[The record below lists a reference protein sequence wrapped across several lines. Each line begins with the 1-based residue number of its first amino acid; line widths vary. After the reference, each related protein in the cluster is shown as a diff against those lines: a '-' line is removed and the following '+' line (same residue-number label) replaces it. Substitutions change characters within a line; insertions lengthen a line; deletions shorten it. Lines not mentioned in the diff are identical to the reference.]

1 MNGSLSA
8 ERFETDEPV
17 QALAIS
23 RVDKWLA
30 ILHIG
35 GAAKVLD
42 LTSKQVLKQYPAQW
56 NDLRDAI
63 VLTFSQDASRLIVG
77 QYDGRI
83 VVREWQT
90 DAAPRVI
97 PDQDPSGGVM
107 ALACSPTDNLIGWS
121 SGYRST
127 NIWLWNFVTETPMGK
142 LSGHSDWIAG
152 LEFSPDGLR
161 LASVAADRSVRLWEV
176 ARRTQIRRFQ
186 GHVDEVWSLAYLPDR
201 ETLVTG
207 GKDAS
212 ILFWRT
218 EAARRPPTDATLPEP
233 NRGMLA
239 FTPDGQS
246 FITVGSN
253 RSVRLWNTHPPREL
267 ERLSFLGPDVLGV
280 AFSEDGRWLAAAEA
294 TGNLKVWDWSTR
306 RVITSLVIP
315 PAEWAHVLFSARS
328 SYLFGTTPNS
338 PQAWK
343 TAKWEELPNP
353 PDFVRLGIACTS
365 IAPNERQWASG
376 HQDGTIRLWT
386 FPANEQLAQFLAHA
400 GGVSDVAFSPGG
412 DLLAS
417 AGNDG
422 YVHLF
427 NVPTRRHLG
436 SFRAHYNSA
445 RAVCFSPD
453 GRRVAT
459 GEGVVK
465 LWDLATG
472 RTLISLKGE
481 GRDLRLGF
489 SPDGNTL
496 VGLERESET
505 VHLWHA
511 PSFAELEAA
520 ERSHA
525 PPGPQP

>member
-1 MNGSLSA
+1 
-8 ERFETDEPV
+8 V
-17 QALAIS
+17 
-23 RVDKWLA
+23 
-30 ILHIG
+30 
-35 GAAKVLD
+35 
-42 LTSKQVLKQYPAQW
+42 
-56 NDLRDAI
+56 
-63 VLTFSQDASRLIVG
+63 SRL
-77 QYDGRI
+77 
-83 VVREWQT
+83 
-90 DAAPRVI
+90 
-97 PDQDPSGGVM
+97 
-107 ALACSPTDNLIGWS
+107 
-121 SGYRST
+121 
-127 NIWLWNFVTETPMGK
+127 
-142 LSGHSDWIAG
+142 
-152 LEFSPDGLR
+152 
-161 LASVAADRSVRLWEV
+161 
-176 ARRTQIRRFQ
+176 
-186 GHVDEVWSLAYLPDR
+186 
-201 ETLVTG
+201 
-207 GKDAS
+207 
-212 ILFWRT
+212 
-218 EAARRPPTDATLPEP
+218 
-233 NRGMLA
+233 
-239 FTPDGQS
+239 
-246 FITVGSN
+246 
-253 RSVRLWNTHPPREL
+253 
-267 ERLSFLGPDVLGV
+267 
-280 AFSEDGRWLAAAEA
+280 
-294 TGNLKVWDWSTR
+294 TGN
-306 RVITSLVIP
+306 
-315 PAEWAHVLFSARS
+315 S

-400 GGVSDVAFSPGG
+400 GGVSGVAFSPGG

-459 GEGVVK
+459 GEGVAK

-496 VGLERESET
+496 VGLERESEI